1 MEEQKLRVAR
11 CQDVVW
17 ITIDREH
24 RRNAIDDATVL
35 AISAALAQAEAE
47 DARAVVLTGAGT
59 RAFCAGADL
68 ASGSGS
74 FQYDFSR
81 PGVPLVRLLAQARAC
96 PLPLIARVNGH
107 VMAGGM
113 GLLAMCDLAI
123 AADHAR
129 FGLPEVRVGLFP
141 MQVMAVL
148 HRLVPPRVLA
158 EMALTGEPI
167 DAAEAWRVGLV
178 NHVVPGAELDAKVE
192 WLLDRLRD
200 KSPTGIRR
208 GKVAMRQIE
217 AMTLE
222 QSLAFMEAQIGLLS
236 MTEDAAEGRAAFVE
250 KRAPRFSGR

>member
-1 MEEQKLRVAR
+1 M
-11 CQDVVW
+11 
-17 ITIDREH
+17 
-24 RRNAIDDATVL
+24 
-35 AISAALAQAEAE
+35 
-47 DARAVVLTGAGT
+47 
-59 RAFCAGADL
+59 
-68 ASGSGS
+68 
-74 FQYDFSR
+74 
-81 PGVPLVRLLAQARAC
+81 PLVRLLAQARAC